1 MTQARCCVA
10 VLLLI
15 GLLQAQDSSRAD
27 GAAVAALQRVSKLP
41 HAVVIRRIPAEAQW
55 DLVVAMAGQQ
65 PAASPGNW
73 STRERLGV
81 LLQDRTDPAKVDVL
95 AAQPGPND
103 DCYARIVRMTAAELV
118 VSCTGEKDAY
128 GNQNFVYDIRSRK
141 LVSHF
146 SYSPFWTARV
156 LPGKNG
162 PQFVMAD
169 YHRLLL
175 VDIDPAGAPRVT
187 PAAEARPVLAQIPLE
202 ENTIGDQTLHVP
214 AQPPDAFAAFG
225 PGRRFHFA
233 MEKNKYGS
241 EYPVLSEGQGA
252 ARKTYALP
260 QTDLATWQRAR
271 PDDAKAYLH
280 PDQAE
285 MNEQIGPHQVEDGRL
300 WFGKTFYN
308 GEGATGLGG
317 FGYFDTAT
325 ASYHL
330 IAPPEIYPWSVS
342 AILVDSECV
351 WLALYH
357 RGEYG
362 DSPGGLLR
370 WDRKAATVRQ
380 FAVKTVATGMVE
392 AGGTLYLGATNG
404 IVTVRGEQVASYFVV
419 ASADGK
425 YQVVER

>member
-1 MTQARCCVA
+1 MTQAKCCLA
-10 VLLLI
+10 ALLI
-15 GLLQAQDSSRAD
+15 VESLQAQDSRPAD
-27 GAAVAALQRVSKLP
+27 GAAMAALERVSGLP
-41 HAVVIRRIPAEAQW
+41 QAVVIRRIPADGQW
-55 DLVVAMAGQQ
+55 DLVVAMAGQR
-65 PAASPGNW
+65 PAAAPGNW

-81 LLQDRTDPAKVDVL
+81 LLQDRAEPLKVDVL

-103 DCYARIVRMTAAELV
+103 DCFARIVHITAGQLV
-118 VSCTGEKDAY
+118 VSCTGEKTAY
-128 GNQNFVYDIRSRK
+128 VSLNFVFDIRSRK

-156 LPGKNG
+156 LPGKSG
-162 PQFVMAD
+162 PRFVMAD

-175 VDIDPAGAPRVT
+175 VDIDPTGAPRVT
-187 PAAEARPVLAQIPLE
+187 PAAEAQPVLAQVPME
-202 ENTIGDQTLHVP
+202 ENIVGDQTLRVP
-214 AQPPDAFAAFG
+214 AAPPDPFAAFG

-271 PDDAKAYLH
+271 PDETRNYLH

-285 MNEQIGPHQVEDGRL
+285 MNEQVGPHQVEGGRL

-325 ASYHL
+325 ATYHL
-330 IAPPEIYPWSVS
+330 MAPPEIYAWSVS
-342 AILVDSECV
+342 AILVEPDCV

-362 DSPGGLLR
+362 DTAGGLLR
-370 WDRKAATVRQ
+370 WDRNAATLQ
-380 FAVKTVATGMVE
+380 SFPVKSIITAMAWQGD
-392 AGGTLYLGATNG
+392 TLYLGATDG
-404 IVTVRGEQVASYFVV
+404 IVTLEAGRILSYFVDRN
-419 ASADGK
+419 ADGSHRM
-425 YQVVER
+425 VER

>member
-1 MTQARCCVA
+1 MTQARYCVA
-10 VLLLI
+10 ALLI
-15 GLLQAQDSSRAD
+15 TELLQAQDSTPAD
-27 GAAVAALQRVSKLP
+27 GAAMAALERVSGLP
-41 HAVVIRRIPAEAQW
+41 QAVVIRRIPAERQW
-55 DLVVAMAGQQ
+55 DLVVAMAGQR
-65 PAASPGNW
+65 PAAAPGNW

-95 AAQPGPND
+95 AAQSGPND
-103 DCYARIVRMTAAELV
+103 DCFARIVRITAEELV

-128 GNQNFVYDIRSRK
+128 GNQNFVFDIRSRK

-156 LPGKNG
+156 LPGENG

-175 VDIDPAGAPRVT
+175 VDIDPTGAPRVT
-187 PAAEARPVLAQIPLE
+187 PAAEARPVLAQVPME
-202 ENTIGDQTLHVP
+202 ENIMGDQTLHVP
-214 AQPPDAFAAFG
+214 AQPPDPFAAFG

-252 ARKTYALP
+252 ARKAYALP

-271 PDDAKAYLH
+271 PDDAKTYLH
-280 PDQAE
+280 LDQAE
-285 MNEQIGPHQVEDGRL
+285 MNEQVGPHQVEGGRL

-330 IAPPEIYPWSVS
+330 IVPPEIYPWAVS
-342 AILVDSECV
+342 AILVEPDCV

-362 DSPGGLLR
+362 DTAGGLLR
-370 WDRKAATVRQ
+370 WDRNAATVQ
-380 FAVKTVATGMVE
+380 SFPVMSIITAMAWNGD
-392 AGGTLYLGATNG
+392 TLYLGATDG
-404 IVTVRGEQVASYFVV
+404 MVTLQAGRITSYFVDRN
-419 ASADGK
+419 ADGSHRM
-425 YQVVER
+425 VER

>member
-1 MTQARCCVA
+1 
-10 VLLLI
+10 
-15 GLLQAQDSSRAD
+15 
-27 GAAVAALQRVSKLP
+27 
-41 HAVVIRRIPAEAQW
+41 
-55 DLVVAMAGQQ
+55 
-65 PAASPGNW
+65 
-73 STRERLGV
+73 
-81 LLQDRTDPAKVDVL
+81 
-95 AAQPGPND
+95 
-103 DCYARIVRMTAAELV
+103 MTAEELV

-128 GNQNFVYDIRSRK
+128 GNQNLVYDIRSRK
-141 LVSHF
+141 LASHF

-187 PAAEARPVLAQIPLE
+187 PAAEAQPVLAQIPME
-202 ENTIGDQTLHVP
+202 ENIMGDQTLHVP
-214 AQPPDAFAAFG
+214 APPPDPYAAFG

-233 MEKNKYGS
+233 MERNKYGS
-241 EYPVLSEGQGA
+241 EYPVLAEGVGD
-252 ARKTYALP
+252 ARKIYPLP

-271 PDDAKAYLH
+271 PDETKNYLH
-280 PDQAE
+280 PDHAE
-285 MNEQIGPHQVEDGRL
+285 MNEQVGPHQVEDGRL

-330 IAPPEIYPWSVS
+330 IAPPEIYAWSVS
-342 AILVDSECV
+342 ATLLEPDCV

-362 DSPGGLLR
+362 DTAAGLLR
-370 WDRKAATVRQ
+370 WDRNAATVRS
-380 FAVKTVATGMVE
+380 FPVKSIITAMAWQGD
-392 AGGTLYLGATNG
+392 TLYLGATDG
-404 IVTVRGEQVASYFVV
+404 IVTLQAGRITSYFVDRN
-419 ASADGK
+419 ADGSHRM
-425 YQVVER
+425 VER

>member
-1 MTQARCCVA
+1 MLVS
-10 VLLLI
+10 LLL
-15 GLLQAQDSSRAD
+15 AQDPSVAD
-27 GAAVAALQRVSKLP
+27 RAAVAALQRVSGLP
-41 HAVVIRRIPAEAQW
+41 QVVVTRRIPAEAQW
-55 DLVVAMAGQQ
+55 DLVVAMAGQR
-65 PAASPGNW
+65 PAAAPGNW

-103 DCYARIVRMTAAELV
+103 DCFARIVHITAEELV

-175 VDIDPAGAPRVT
+175 VDIDPTGTPRVT
-187 PAAEARPVLAQIPLE
+187 PAAEARPVLAQVPME
-202 ENTIGDQTLHVP
+202 ENIMGDQTLHVP
-214 AQPPDAFAAFG
+214 AQPPDPFAAFG

-252 ARKTYALP
+252 ARKAYALP

-271 PDDAKAYLH
+271 PDDAKTYLH
-280 PDQAE
+280 LDQAE
-285 MNEQIGPHQVEDGRL
+285 MNEQVGPHQVEGGRL

-330 IAPPEIYPWSVS
+330 IVPPEIYPWAVS
-342 AILVDSECV
+342 AILVEPDCV

-362 DSPGGLLR
+362 DTAGGLLR
-370 WDRKAATVRQ
+370 WDRNAATVQ
-380 FAVKTVATGMVE
+380 SFPVKSIITAMAWNGD
-392 AGGTLYLGATNG
+392 TLYLGATDG
-404 IVTVRGEQVASYFVV
+404 IVTLQAGRITSYFVDRN
-419 ASADGK
+419 ADGSHRM
-425 YQVVER
+425 VER